1 MTDRGVPKP
10 RKSGQTGGS
19 AYNKVNRSTHAS
31 ASVHQKAGT
40 GGGSK
45 PPKKPFGC
53 PFAPEIMLAVAF
65 TGGSITAFIKHV
77 VL

>member
-10 RKSGQTGGS
+10 RKPGQTGGS

-40 GGGSK
+40 GGAK
-45 PPKKPFGC
+45 PPKKGCWPFV
-53 PFAPEIMLAVAF
+53 ILAVFAL
-65 TGGSITAFIKHV
+65 GGLTAFV
-77 VL
+77 RDVLF

>member
-40 GGGSK
+40 GGAK
-45 PPKKPFGC
+45 PPKKPGC
-53 PFAPEIMLAVAF
+53 PWSFAPEIMLAVALM
-65 TGGSITAFIKHV
+65 GGSIGAFVKHV